1 MEKSSMAMPQG
12 SLGLAKLGFLDVQGG
27 ITGGQSGA
35 HVCGPV
41 QRSGPEIHAP
51 GSRDKGLSKIPGEGT
66 PTVSSDIR
74 MVVGEMGCQ
83 RRLRKKVAGRRK
95 IRGVQGHGSQDRGS
109 ALSRA
114 NGGQRGGGKGR
125 PY

>member
-1 MEKSSMAMPQG
+1 MEPFKEERTMEKSSVAMPQG

-35 HVCGPV
+35 HICGPV

-74 MVVGEMGCQ
+74 MVVGETGCQ

-95 IRGVQGHGSQDRGS
+95 IRGVQ
-109 ALSRA
+109 
-114 NGGQRGGGKGR
+114 
-125 PY
+125 